1 MWPRAQQDAI
11 LLPRQDVWDI
21 PPPIT
26 VYTGGSTAES
36 RAVSDAAS
44 ALDILQQPGDWSLG
58 TPSLVTL
65 VGDEPFLT
73 GHMLALLRDRLCP
86 DEADRSWA
94 WREFSGE
101 AAPDPRDVFDEAAT
115 VPLFAGATRAAVVRS
130 ADGFVTAARE
140 TLEKLAGS
148 PRGAASGRGLV
159 ILEVK
164 SLPSNT
170 RLAKAVAKHGL
181 FIDVSIPQRA
191 NLAAWVRQ
199 WSQSRHGIQLAAATA
214 QRLLERLGNNLGQVD
229 QALARLAAAT
239 DPAARKKVIQPEAID
254 DFAGS
259 PLERTAWGMIDAA
272 ATGDARE
279 AIAQLEALLEAGEN
293 PVGISAQIAS
303 VVRRLSTAARL
314 LALPAGSGRP
324 AGMEPALREAGVAA
338 WPKALAQARE
348 ALVQLGPRRARQ
360 LPAGLLELD
369 LSLKSDASR
378 GLRAR
383 LALERLFCKMS
394 RQAAPPAP
402 SRPSGARP

>member
-1 MWPRAQQDAI
+1 VP
-11 LLPRQDVWDI
+11 
-21 PPPIT
+21 
-26 VYTGGSTAES
+26 
-36 RAVSDAAS
+36 DAAS
-44 ALDILQQPGDWSLG
+44 ALEILKQPSDWSLG
-58 TPSLVTL
+58 TPSLIAL
-65 VGDEPFLT
+65 VGDEPFLA

-130 ADGFVTAARE
+130 ADGFVTAARDS
-140 TLEKLAGS
+140 LEKLAGS
-148 PRGAASGRGLV
+148 PRGAGGGRGLV

-164 SLPSNT
+164 SLPTNT

-181 FIDVSIPQRA
+181 VIDITIPQRA
-191 NLAAWVRQ
+191 NLATWVRQ
-199 WSQSRHGIQLAAATA
+199 WAQSRHGIQLAAPTA

-239 DPAARKKVIQPEAID
+239 DPAAKKTLIQPEAID
-254 DFAGS
+254 DFAAS

-279 AIAQLEALLEAGEN
+279 AVAQLAQLLAAGEN
-293 PVGISAQIAS
+293 PIGISAQMAS
-303 VVRRLSTAARL
+303 VLRRLSTAARL
-314 LALPAGSGRP
+314 LALPADAGRP
-324 AGMEPALREAGVAA
+324 AGVDQALREAGVAA
-338 WPKALAQARE
+338 WPKALSQARE
-348 ALVQLGPRRARQ
+348 SLGQLGPRRARQ
-360 LPAGLLELD
+360 LPVSLLELD

-394 RQAAPPAP
+394 RQAAPPGP
-402 SRPSGARP
+402 NKTPGSQTSGARP

>member
-1 MWPRAQQDAI
+1 M
-11 LLPRQDVWDI
+11 
-21 PPPIT
+21 
-26 VYTGGSTAES
+26 
-36 RAVSDAAS
+36 SDAAS
-44 ALDILQQPGDWSLG
+44 ALEILQQPDDWSLG
-58 TPSLVTL
+58 TPSLVAL
-65 VGDEPFLT
+65 VGDEPFLA

-94 WREFSGE
+94 WREFSGD

-130 ADGFVTAARE
+130 ADAFVTAARE
-140 TLEKLAGS
+140 SLEAIAG
-148 PRGAASGRGLV
+148 ASRRNGRGVV
-159 ILEVK
+159 ILELK

-181 FIDVSIPQRA
+181 IVDVSIPAKA
-191 NLAAWVRQ
+191 NLAVWVRQ
-199 WSQSRHGIQLAAATA
+199 WSQSRHGIQVAAATA

-239 DPAARKKVIQPEAID
+239 DPAARKTAIQPEAID

-279 AIAQLEALLEAGEN
+279 AVSHLAALLAAGEN
-293 PVGISAQIAS
+293 PIGVSAQIAS

-324 AGMEPALREAGVAA
+324 AGIEQALREAGVAA
-338 WPKALAQARE
+338 WPKAMAQARE
-348 ALVQLGPRRARQ
+348 SLGQLGPRRARQ
-360 LPAGLLELD
+360 LPVGLLDLD

-394 RQAAPPAP
+394 RQAAPSSPTKT
-402 SRPSGARP
+402 RGARP

>member
-1 MWPRAQQDAI
+1 
-11 LLPRQDVWDI
+11 
-21 PPPIT
+21 
-26 VYTGGSTAES
+26 
-36 RAVSDAAS
+36 
-44 ALDILQQPGDWSLG
+44 
-58 TPSLVTL
+58 
-65 VGDEPFLT
+65 
-73 GHMLALLRDRLCP
+73 
-86 DEADRSWA
+86 
-94 WREFSGE
+94 
-101 AAPDPRDVFDEAAT
+101 
-115 VPLFAGATRAAVVRS
+115 
-130 ADGFVTAARE
+130 
-140 TLEKLAGS
+140 
-148 PRGAASGRGLV
+148 V

-164 SLPSNT
+164 SLPANT

-181 FIDVSIPQRA
+181 IIDVSIPARA

-239 DPAARKKVIQPEAID
+239 DPAAKKTAIPPEAID

-279 AIAQLEALLEAGEN
+279 AITQLAALLAAGEN
-293 PVGISAQIAS
+293 PIGISAQIAS

-314 LALPAGSGRP
+314 LALPAADGRP
-324 AGMEPALREAGVAA
+324 AGIEQALREAGVAA

-348 ALVQLGPRRARQ
+348 SLTQLGPRRARQ
-360 LPAGLLELD
+360 LPTRLLDLD

-394 RQAAPPAP
+394 RQAAAPTSPRREPPTHQHRHP
-402 SRPSGARP
+402 

>member
-1 MWPRAQQDAI
+1 M
-11 LLPRQDVWDI
+11 
-21 PPPIT
+21 
-26 VYTGGSTAES
+26 
-36 RAVSDAAS
+36 SDAAS
-44 ALDILQQPGDWSLG
+44 ALEILQQPADWSLG
-58 TPSLVTL
+58 TPSLVVL
-65 VGDEPFLT
+65 VGDEPFLA

-86 DEADRSWA
+86 DEADRAWA

-130 ADGFVTAARE
+130 ADAFVTAARE
-140 TLEKLAGS
+140 SLEKLASS
-148 PRGAASGRGLV
+148 PRAGAGRGIV
-159 ILEVK
+159 ILDVK

-170 RLAKAVAKHGL
+170 RLAKAVAKNGL
-181 FIDVSIPQRA
+181 VVDVSVPQRA

-199 WSQSRHGIQLAAATA
+199 WAQSRHGIQLAAATA

-239 DPAARKKVIQPEAID
+239 DPAAKKTAIQPEAID

-279 AIAQLEALLEAGEN
+279 AVAQLAALLAAGEN
-293 PVGISAQIAS
+293 PIGISAQIAS

-314 LALPAGSGRP
+314 LALPAGNGRP
-324 AGMEPALREAGVAA
+324 AGIEQALREAGVAA

-348 ALVQLGPRRARQ
+348 SLGQLGPRRARQ
-360 LPAGLLELD
+360 LPVGLLDLD

-394 RQAAPPAP
+394 RQASPPNP
-402 SRPSGARP
+402 TKTPGSQTPGARP